1 MAATVHRVAPK
12 GRGAHRTIR
21 EALRAAGDGSEIRIA
36 EGEYVE
42 PLVLDRPVRLV
53 AEDGPVRVLAAGTPA
68 LTVRTAGARVE
79 GLTLIGG
86 VAGNAP
92 AVAVLDGDVEMKH
105 CEISGGRI
113 EADGEASVTLRHCG
127 ISSGTLAG
135 VHLNSTGSALI
146 EECTVESVD
155 GTGIVVGS
163 STSATLR
170 RVVVR
175 KAGGSG
181 LRVRGRAI
189 ATFQDCQ
196 VIGAGR
202 SGLLVEDSASVLMTD
217 CRLEDSATEGVRV
230 LGSSPRAG
238 HSDGSTPVPTSADG
252 GGISLV
258 GCEVLRSS
266 TAGVAASGSGDV
278 LLASTKVR
286 DGGGA
291 GVCAE
296 GESRV
301 EIVDSYISRQRGAG
315 LVGRGSAQLVAREST
330 VRGTRENGLLAGEDS
345 AVRLSASALTD
356 SQYSAVHACGQ
367 ARVQITDCR
376 IGATREHGI
385 RATERAEIT
394 VEGGQVSDCGLSGLH
409 VDTEAA
415 ARVRGLSVLR
425 GVFGVTMESSGTML
439 LQECRIAG
447 SERAGV
453 TCGPGA
459 APVLRECRISGQGTA
474 GVVVMERSTA
484 TFEDCMV
491 LDAGGSG
498 VVVAKGADPRLTGVS
513 VSRTGMNSLFV
524 GEEARGTYQDCVFS
538 EPGSTENSYPALHLS
553 ARSVPVLRGCVVRDA
568 EEDVALAEGAKPV
581 LEDCVSRGVKKAALP
596 SSGSSLLK
604 AKPVG
609 EGGAPSPEDTDAP
622 KARETEADPDETL
635 EDLLAELDDLIGL
648 ERVKHDV
655 SSLVK
660 LMQMVRRREESGLAA
675 PPLSRHLVFT
685 GNPGTGKTTVAR
697 LYGRI
702 LRAVGLLERGHLV
715 ETDRSDLVG
724 QYVGHTGPKT
734 QKVIQQAM
742 GGVLFIDEAYS
753 LAPAFAGNDF
763 GHEAIATLLKMME
776 DFRDQFVV
784 IVAGYPEEMERFVQ
798 SNPGL
803 ASRFSRTLLFENYA
817 TPELVRIVEHHAGKH
832 QYELT
837 ESTRV
842 SLSSYFDML
851 PRDRRFG
858 NGRTARQIFQTMT
871 ERQAYRVAELADPQA
886 SDLVTLRPEDLP
898 A

>member
-1 MAATVHRVAPK
+1 MT
-12 GRGAHRTIR
+12 
-21 EALRAAGDGSEIRIA
+21 DC
-36 EGEYVE
+36 
-42 PLVLDRPVRLV
+42 D
-53 AEDGPVRVLAAGTPA
+53 
-68 LTVRTAGARVE
+68 
-79 GLTLIGG
+79 
-86 VAGNAP
+86 
-92 AVAVLDGDVEMKH
+92 
-105 CEISGGRI
+105 ISGGRI
-113 EADGEASVTLRHCG
+113 EAEGGASVTLRRCTVSG
-127 ISSGTLAG
+127 GTLAG
-135 VHLNSTGSALI
+135 VHLNTTGSAVL
-146 EECTVESVD
+146 EECTVENVD
-155 GTGIVVGS
+155 GTGIVIGS
-163 STSATLR
+163 GTSAKLT

-181 LRVRGRAI
+181 LRVRGRAA

-196 VIGAGR
+196 VIRAGR
-202 SGLLVEDSASVLMTD
+202 SGLLVEDTASVLMTD
-217 CRLEDSATEGVRV
+217 CRLEDAGTEGVRV
-230 LGSSPRAG
+230 LGSSPRVAS
-238 HSDGSTPVPTSADG
+238 SDNSVLPSAPTAADG
-252 GGISLV
+252 GVILA
-258 GCEVLRSS
+258 GCEVLQSG
-266 TAGVAASGSGDV
+266 TAGVAASGNGDV
-278 LLASTKVR
+278 LLLSTRVR
-286 DGGGA
+286 DGEGA

-296 GESRV
+296 GEARV
-301 EIVDSYISRQRGAG
+301 EIVDSQVNRQKGAG
-315 LVGRGSAQLVAREST
+315 LVGRGSAQLTAREST

-345 AVRLSASALTD
+345 AVQLSASALTD
-356 SQYSAVHACGQ
+356 SKYSAVHACGQ

-385 RATERAEIT
+385 RATDRAEIT
-394 VEGGQVSDCGLSGLH
+394 VEGGQITDCGLSGLH
-409 VDTEAA
+409 VDAEAA

-425 GVFGVTMESSGTML
+425 GVFGVTMESSGSML
-439 LQECRIAG
+439 LQECRISG

-459 APVLRECRISGQGTA
+459 TPVLRECRINGQGTA

-491 LDAGGSG
+491 HDAGGSG
-498 VVVAKGADPRLTGVS
+498 IVVAKGADPRLTGVS

-538 EPGSTENSYPALHLS
+538 EPGNSENAYPALHLS

-568 EEDVALAEGAKPV
+568 DEDVALAEGAKPV
-581 LEDCVSRGVKKAALP
+581 LEDCISRGVKKASLP
-596 SSGSSLLK
+596 PSGSSLLK
-604 AKPVG
+604 ARPVG
-609 EGGAPSPEDTDAP
+609 EGGAPSPDGAEGP
-622 KARETEADPDETL
+622 KARETEADPDESL
-635 EDLLAELDDLIGL
+635 DDLLAELDHLIGL

-702 LRAVGLLERGHLV
+702 LAAVGLLERGHLV

-734 QKVIQQAM
+734 QRIVQQAL
-742 GGVLFIDEAYS
+742 GGVLFIDEAYA

-776 DFRDQFVV
+776 DHRDEFVV
-784 IVAGYPEEMERFVQ
+784 IVAGYPEEMVRFVQ

-803 ASRFSRTLLFENYA
+803 ASRFSRTLLFENYS
-817 TPELVRIVEHHAGKH
+817 TPELVSIVEHHAGKH
-832 QYELT
+832 QYEL
-837 ESTRV
+837 SGPARGA
-842 SLSSYFDML
+842 LSSYFDTL

-871 ERQAYRVAELADPQA
+871 ERQAYRIAEMAEPQA
-886 SDLVTLRPEDLP
+886 ADLVTLRPEDLP
-898 A
+898 V